1 MLAGGQHKIN
11 IEKTGVS
18 CNVPDNDIA
27 RLMYYLNCIDSLI
40 DFGIPANLKDY
51 QNYYKLSFNSE
62 NSVICYAHLLDPKTF
77 IRNNIMIIDPSGKLC
92 GNSNNSFF
100 KITDSRFS
108 FAATREFVVGGR
120 NIRTLN
126 IMAYKQ
132 VWLDRFYY
140 NPMRHYSERLN
151 AIYNR
156 TIGRFRSN
164 QNTPRN
170 TLVFQ
175 SSYTRPS
182 TSNPSNNRNPPSPA
196 CSIC

>member
-1 MLAGGQHKIN
+1 
-11 IEKTGVS
+11 
-18 CNVPDNDIA
+18 
-27 RLMYYLNCIDSLI
+27 
-40 DFGIPANLKDY
+40 
-51 QNYYKLSFNSE
+51 
-62 NSVICYAHLLDPKTF
+62 
-77 IRNNIMIIDPSGKLC
+77 MIIDPSGKLC

-120 NIRTLN
+120 NICTLN

-132 VWLDRFYY
+132 VWLDRFYN

-151 AIYNR
+151 AIRNG
-156 TIGRFRSN
+156 TIGRFGSN
-164 QNTPRN
+164 QITPRN

-182 TSNPSNNRNPPSPA
+182 TSNPSNNRNPPSPS